1 METLLHERDQ
11 SVFYSFTSS
20 IHLIL
25 EIMLLNT
32 YASIFLSGAFRYM
45 SSSLLKIAS
54 EHSSVVAVVGKGHM
68 NGIKKHWKQSILVR
82 CTISLGLYV
91 ISTNLMSIEILL
103 SFFQT
108 SAISG
113 ERSAG
118 SSFREIHFH
127 HQSSHLLRGRC
138 CWGGHRNWNLP
149 WMQEVGIHR
158 SMNSHRK
165 LSRYQLFSGPSE
177 STSKMMNHHRSTI

>member
-1 METLLHERDQ
+1 MLTLVIQEMSKEFPTLMETLLHERDR

-68 NGIKKHWKQSILVR
+68 NGIKKHWKQSILVG
-82 CTISLGLYV
+82 CTISPGC
-91 ISTNLMSIEILL
+91 MSSQRI
-103 SFFQT
+103 
-108 SAISG
+108 
-113 ERSAG
+113 
-118 SSFREIHFH
+118 
-127 HQSSHLLRGRC
+127 
-138 CWGGHRNWNLP
+138 
-149 WMQEVGIHR
+149 
-158 SMNSHRK
+158 
-165 LSRYQLFSGPSE
+165 
-177 STSKMMNHHRSTI
+177 